1 MNTPNVAILIEF
13 TTINQSAGG
22 NFMSNNIDLPE
33 KMLQSNLL
41 FDCYESLLTEKQRE
55 IYTMHY
61 VEDCSLSEIA
71 EANGITPQ
79 AVADSLKR
87 VNARFDDYEE
97 KLGLVKKFQSQQ
109 QLVKELALL
118 LEEHNPNASQEVKEL
133 ISKVMQE
140 L

>member
-1 MNTPNVAILIEF
+1 MNEV
-13 TTINQSAGG
+13 
-22 NFMSNNIDLPE
+22 IDLPE
-33 KMLQSNLL
+33 KMLQHNLL
-41 FDCYESLLTEKQRE
+41 FDCYETLLTDKQRE

-61 VEDCSLSEIA
+61 SEDYSLSEIA
-71 EANGITPQ
+71 AANDITPQ
-79 AVADSLKR
+79 AVADLLKR

-109 QLVKELALL
+109 LLVQELALL
-118 LEEHNPNASQEVKEL
+118 LEQHDPDSTKEVQEL